1 MEEKEKIKGVGI
13 ESMEDIRAVDIAEYI
28 YKLISMHEDGEI
40 KMEEIKE
47 KLGNMIVEMKE
58 HIFDKIE
65 HLFDVR
71 EE

>member
-13 ESMEDIRAVDIAEYI
+13 ESIEDIRAVDMAEYI

-47 KLGNMIVEMKE
+47 KLENMIVEMKE
-58 HIFDKIE
+58 HTFDKIE
-65 HLFDVR
+65 HLFGIR
-71 EE
+71 GE